1 MIKPTIGRVV
11 LVRSHAG
18 QIDPYPALV
27 TKVWGDQCINVAGFN
42 DGGTAFAH
50 SSCRLLQDDDPA
62 PASGPYAYWMPYQK
76 EQAAKHTA
84 EPATPTTGKVVP
96 GPVADSELPNRG
108 PRVTPDDVEASITSE
123 HYFTAAQGVVGA
135 RAGATSDD
143 LNSLRLL
150 TFCVLVLAN
159 GFTVTGE
166 SACAAPENFD
176 AEIGKRIARQA
187 AVAKVWPL
195 LGFRLRDKLVD
206 DALADG
212 LSI

>member
-27 TKVWGDQCINVAGFN
+27 TKVWGDHCVNVAGFN

-76 EQAAKHTA
+76 AQAEKHSTDTA
-84 EPATPTTGKVVP
+84 APLAEARKV
-96 GPVADSELPNRG
+96 PVVDAELPNRG
-108 PRVTPDDVEASITSE
+108 ARVTPADIEAEI
-123 HYFTAAQGVVGA
+123 A
-135 RAGATSDD
+135 REDYINAGAATRSAGGP
-143 LNSLRLL
+143 LNLL
-150 TFCVLVLAN
+150 TLCVLTLRN
-159 GFTVTGE
+159 GFTVVGK
-166 SACAAPENFD
+166 SACASAANYDEQ
-176 AEIGKRIARQA
+176 IGQRIARA
-187 AVAKVWPL
+187 DAVDQLWPL

-212 LSI
+212 LSV